1 MALMFFPDRGR
12 ALREMGRVAAPGGI
26 VALVVPA
33 SLDAQP
39 AYGPFVAMATR
50 EAGPEAAS
58 LLGAYFAC
66 GDLPELRRLMESA
79 GLRVTATRT
88 RSGRATF
95 PSADAFV
102 AAEVESTPL
111 HARIAAEVYGRIS
124 QGAREML
131 RPFTAPT
138 GRLEIPLA
146 GHLIA
151 AAP

>member
-1 MALMFFPDRGR
+1 MFFPDRVQ
-12 ALREMGRVAAPGGI
+12 ALREMGRVTVPGGV

-66 GDLPELRRLMESA
+66 GHLPELERLVESA
-79 GLRVTATRT
+79 GLRITAART
-88 RSGRATF
+88 RAGRATF

-111 HARIAAEVYGRIS
+111 HGRISAEVYRRIRE
-124 QGAREML
+124 GAREIL
-131 RPFTAPT
+131 QPFTAAT
-138 GRLEIPLA
+138 GHVEIPLA
-146 GHLIA
+146 GHLVVA
-151 AAP
+151 AS